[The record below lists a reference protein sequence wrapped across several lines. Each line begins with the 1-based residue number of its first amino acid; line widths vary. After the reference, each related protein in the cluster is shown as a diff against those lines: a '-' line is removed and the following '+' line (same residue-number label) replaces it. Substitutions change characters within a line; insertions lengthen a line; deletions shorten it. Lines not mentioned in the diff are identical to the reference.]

1 MEDAQRLPLSKLV
14 LTGERHYTRNDD
26 IRQSILALGEP
37 GTFMTQDV
45 NIIQTQI
52 EQRLPWIKQVSVR
65 KQWPDELKI
74 HLVEYVPIAR
84 WNDQHM
90 VDAEGNTFSVPPDRT
105 SKQVLPML
113 YGPEGSANEVL
124 QGYREMGQMLAKDR
138 FTLKEAAM
146 TARRSWQLTLNND
159 IKLNLGRGDTMK
171 RLARF
176 VELYPVLQ
184 QQAQTDGKRISYVD
198 LRYDSGAAVGWAPL
212 PPEESTQQQIRH
224 RQNNNDQGDGQK
236 TGSRLGDWYRE
247 GCRFSRGS
255 SARRYGQYHW
265 RGQLPSR
272 GMDKGGV
279 NDLESVVKCVQRAI
293 DQAELMADCQISSV
307 YLALS
312 GKHISCQNEIGMVPI
327 SEEEVTQEDVENVV
341 HTAKSV
347 RVRDEHR
354 VLHVIPQ
361 EYAIDYQEGIK
372 NPVGLSGVRMQAKVH
387 LITCHNDMAKNIVK
401 AVERCGLKV
410 DQLIFAGLAS
420 SYSVLTEDE
429 RELGVCVVDIGGG
442 TMDIAVYTGGA
453 LRHTKVIPYAGNV
466 VTSDIAYAFGTP
478 PSDAEAIKVRHGCAL
493 GSIVG
498 KDESVEVPSVG
509 GRPPRSLQRQTL
521 AEVIEPRYT
530 ELLNLVNEEILQ
542 LQEKLR
548 QQGVKHHLAAGI
560 VLTGGAA
567 QIEGLAACA
576 QRVFHTQVRIGA
588 PLNITGLTDYAQE
601 PYYSTAV
608 GLLHYGKESHLNG
621 EAEVEKRVTA
631 SVGSWIKRLNS
642 WLRKEF

>member
-1 MEDAQRLPLSKLV
+1 MSQAALNTRNSDEEVSSSRRNNGTRLAGILFLLTVLCTVFVSGWVVLGWMEDAQRLPLSKLV

-26 IRQSILALGEP
+26 IRQSILALGAP

-45 NIIQTQI
+45 NIIQSQI
-52 EQRLPWIKQVSVR
+52 ERLPWIKQASVR

-90 VDAEGNTFSVPPDRT
+90 VDAEGNTFSVPAERT

-113 YGPEGSANEVL
+113 YGPEGSASEVL
-124 QGYREMGQMLAKDR
+124 QGYRDMGQVLAKDR

-176 VELYPVLQ
+176 VELYPVLVGEVLP
-184 QQAQTDGKRISYVD
+184 DGMVNII
-198 LRYDSGAAVGWAPL
+198 GVG
-212 PPEESTQQQIRH
+212 S
-224 RQNNNDQGDGQK
+224 
-236 TGSRLGDWYRE
+236 
-247 GCRFSRGS
+247 C
-255 SARRYGQYHW
+255 
-265 RGQLPSR
+265 PSR

-410 DQLIFAGLAS
+410 DQLIFAGLAA

-542 LQEKLR
+542 LQEQLR

-608 GLLHYGKESHLNG
+608 GLLHYGKESHLSG